1 MSLNAKKA
9 PKGNGG
15 NRKPQQV
22 IDAGTY
28 PARVAQIIDLGMQP
42 QRPYQGQ
49 EKPPAHEIMITYELV
64 DEFMLDED
72 GNEMEDKPRW
82 ISETMPLRNIES
94 DLAKSTKRY
103 KALDPNM
110 EHDGDF
116 SELLGAPAN
125 VLITTYVSKKDNLE
139 RNKVQ
144 DVTAMRPRDAAKT
157 EELKN
162 EPKIFVLEE
171 PDLTIFQSL
180 PEWLQGKIKDN
191 LEYPGSA
198 LQEALEGGKPKG
210 KGKPQP
216 KKEKPVEG
224 PEDEHEK
231 ADRLAA
237 EKAQADDSDE
247 EEERPW

>member
-1 MSLNAKKA
+1 MSLNAAKA
-9 PKGNGG
+9 PKSGG
-15 NRKPQQV
+15 GSKFKPQEA
-22 IDAGTY
+22 IEPGTY

-49 EKPPAHEIMITYELV
+49 EKPPAHEIMLTYELV
-64 DEFMLDED
+64 DEFMIDED

-82 ISETMPLRNIES
+82 ISETMPLRHIES

-103 KALDPNM
+103 KALDPKM
-110 EHDGDF
+110 EHGGDF
-116 SELLGAPAN
+116 SMLLGEACN
-125 VLITTYVSKKDNLE
+125 VLITTYVSKKDGLE

-144 DVTAMRPRDAAKT
+144 DVTAMRSRDAAKT

-162 EPKIFVLEE
+162 EPKLFTLDE

-191 LEYPGSA
+191 LEYNGSA
-198 LQEALEGGKPKG
+198 LQALLEGDSPKG

-216 KKEKPVEG
+216 
-224 PEDEHEK
+224 
-231 ADRLAA
+231 
-237 EKAQADDSDE
+237 E
-247 EEERPW
+247 EEEAVEEPVEASEDTNEEEDERPW